1 MSYNA
6 KVKSFVVTG
15 ATFETGGANG
25 CYVEKGSADAPAYVE
40 RMEFLG
46 TGAVHDMDGSA
57 PGALRPAKLWQELV
71 FQAANP
77 NGHTQYK
84 NLLKAN
90 GREGVLT
97 LEVPGA
103 AAQASQT
110 VQARLTRITGTW
122 EAPYRVGA
130 FNTLTIRAE
139 WQLKGLLTVS

>member
-25 CYVEKGSADAPAYVE
+25 CYVERGSADAPEVVD
-40 RMEFLG
+40 RLEFLG

-57 PGALRPAKLWQELV
+57 PGALRPPLMWQELV

-84 NLLKAN
+84 NLLKCD

-110 VQARLTRITGTW
+110 VQARLMRIKGTW
-122 EAPYRVGA
+122 EAPYRVGT
-130 FNTLTIRAE
+130 FNTLVIRAE
-139 WQLKGLLTVS
+139 WQLKALLTVS